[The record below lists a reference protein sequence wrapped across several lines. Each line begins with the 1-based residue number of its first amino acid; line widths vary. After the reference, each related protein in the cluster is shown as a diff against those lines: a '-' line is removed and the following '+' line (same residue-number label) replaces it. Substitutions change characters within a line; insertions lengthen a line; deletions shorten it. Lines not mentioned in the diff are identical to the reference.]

1 MDGFFCTISPSPQ
14 SLQQGECIRALW
26 QFGWQGEMKGVIL
39 STSNTMVQLGGW
51 KHTPARKLKRQESVG
66 LFGVSYERHCCTV
79 RPTPLKAF
87 FTPFSV
93 AVVILTL
100 GRFVWVCESSH
111 CDLADRPLGTTFLS
125 KPWSFICIQ
134 SMSYHRDKNTEDYGL
149 NKLWT
154 IT

>member
-1 MDGFFCTISPSPQ
+1 MGFFVLSHPPLKASSRGNVSVRCG
-14 SLQQGECIRALW
+14 SLDGRVKWKVSFYRHQTRWCSSEDENIPRQGNSKDKKVSACSVW
-26 QFGWQGEMKGVIL
+26 VMKD
-39 STSNTMVQLGGW
+39 T
-51 KHTPARKLKRQESVG
+51 A
-66 LFGVSYERHCCTV
+66 V